1 MKILHICA
9 ISGTAKGLLLPQ
21 IKYLLSQKLEVDVAC
36 SPGKEVEELQKH
48 CITVHPVEID
58 RKISLFSNLRSIYQL
73 TRIILENQYDL
84 VHVHTP
90 IASVLG
96 RIAAKIA
103 GVKRIVYT
111 SHGLPFHDLSTPA
124 QYRFY
129 FIVEKLTA
137 LITDL
142 ILSQNY
148 EDISTAKKLGLC
160 SPEKLGYLGNG
171 IDIDRFH
178 RDRLNPIDQEKLRQ
192 SLGIPETANLIIGT
206 IGRLTR
212 KKGSGYLIE
221 ATAKLVHQFP
231 NLHVLVIG
239 GQLSSDPEPFQ
250 RELLE
255 KIHSLGLKKYVTL
268 TGNRQDIPEI
278 LGLLDVFT
286 LPTFTHEGLPRSIL
300 EAMAMSLPVVATD
313 IRGCRE
319 SVLHEET
326 GLIVPPQDSDKLA
339 EALGIMLSNSELRK
353 AFGSSGRQRVE
364 DQYNEEFVF
373 ERLTKY
379 YRALGIN

>member
-1 MKILHICA
+1 M
-9 ISGTAKGLLLPQ
+9 GL
-21 IKYLLSQKLEVDVAC
+21 E
-36 SPGKEVEELQKH
+36 
-48 CITVHPVEID
+48 
-58 RKISLFSNLRSIYQL
+58 
-73 TRIILENQYDL
+73 
-84 VHVHTP
+84 
-90 IASVLG
+90 
-96 RIAAKIA
+96 
-103 GVKRIVYT
+103 
-111 SHGLPFHDLSTPA
+111 
-124 QYRFY
+124 
-129 FIVEKLTA
+129 
-137 LITDL
+137 
-142 ILSQNY
+142 
-148 EDISTAKKLGLC
+148 
-160 SPEKLGYLGNG
+160 
-171 IDIDRFH
+171 
-178 RDRLNPIDQEKLRQ
+178 
-192 SLGIPETANLIIGT
+192 
-206 IGRLTR
+206 
-212 KKGSGYLIE
+212 
-221 ATAKLVHQFP
+221 
-231 NLHVLVIG
+231 
-239 GQLSSDPEPFQ
+239 
-250 RELLE
+250 
-255 KIHSLGLKKYVTL
+255 KYVTL